1 MKKLLTATALAA
13 MVATSAQAVEKV
25 NQDNISAIFTN
36 AGLENTWAGTSNV
49 WVKSPG
55 PGYDKATLEGFGYQ
69 MCAGTAGKNVGGYR
83 ITFWHQLGH
92 GEITRVWC
100 SN

>member
-1 MKKLLTATALAA
+1 MKKTLLSIAATIAIT
-13 MVATSAQAVEKV
+13 TSAQAVEKH
-25 NQDNISAIFTN
+25 NQQAISSIFTN
-36 AGLENTWAGTSNV
+36 AGLENTWAGTSNF
-49 WVKSPG
+49 WVKSN
-55 PGYDKATLEGFGYQ
+55 GYDKTTLEGFGYQ

-92 GEITRVWC
+92 GEVARVWC